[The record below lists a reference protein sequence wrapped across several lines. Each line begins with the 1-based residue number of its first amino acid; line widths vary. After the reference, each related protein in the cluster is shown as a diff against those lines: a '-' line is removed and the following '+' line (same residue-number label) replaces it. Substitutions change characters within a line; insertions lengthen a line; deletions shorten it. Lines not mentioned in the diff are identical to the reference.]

1 MVWLRLAI
9 LYRIAYCIHLC
20 DVCCLIVQYENVV
33 LNLGTIP
40 TGNNCSVMPSRQGSS
55 RRLGGVQVQHSSL
68 YRKRD
73 SIYRHIPNH
82 SVSILSGTGG
92 NEMLASFFVANKK
105 NACELLLTSVTK
117 QCGVKASRGRTEEVQ
132 DSATASIYELINYQ
146 GCVLYHT
153 VTTRSEL
160 LPRASVFYYYSKKS
174 CFLPTRVER
183 VNKLYRRESCH
194 WLVQIDN

>member
-1 MVWLRLAI
+1 
-9 LYRIAYCIHLC
+9 
-20 DVCCLIVQYENVV
+20 
-33 LNLGTIP
+33 
-40 TGNNCSVMPSRQGSS
+40 
-55 RRLGGVQVQHSSL
+55 
-68 YRKRD
+68 
-73 SIYRHIPNH
+73 
-82 SVSILSGTGG
+82 
-92 NEMLASFFVANKK
+92 MLASFFVANKK